1 MAQSSIATAYVKV
14 MPSMDG
20 VKPEV
25 ESYFSGA
32 GDSAGAGFASKF
44 GGALKVGIGA
54 AATAA
59 GVILKE
65 GLEEGAN
72 LEQSIGG
79 IETLFGAGGKSL
91 GEYAASVGKTVGE
104 VRDEYNDLLM
114 AQETV
119 FQNADQAYKT
129 AGLSANKYMETVMGF
144 SASLISSLGGDTQ
157 KAAEVADMALR
168 DLSDN
173 ANKFGTDSE
182 SLIMAYQGFAKGQ
195 YQLLDNLKLGYGGT
209 KTEMERLLA
218 DAQAISG
225 VEYDISSLS
234 DMYEAIHVIQEEM
247 GITGTTA
254 TEASE
259 TVKGSFEAM
268 KASAQNVLGD
278 LALGRPAQESL
289 EELKGTFDT
298 FLNGNLL
305 PMVGNILDGLPGCLE
320 SGVAGMVGWLTNG
333 ENIANLLA
341 EAAGLGLKIIGAVGK
356 GILDGMASLP
366 KLDLN
371 FDLALQNGGVG
382 FAPVPG
388 FATGLDYVPRDNFLA
403 RLHEGE
409 MVLTKRQANAYR
421 DGKAET
427 GVQIIQNFYGNAHT
441 AADQQA
447 AARYE
452 MEKAVAGFV

>member
-1 MAQSSIATAYVKV
+1 
-14 MPSMDG
+14 
-20 VKPEV
+20 
-25 ESYFSGA
+25 
-32 GDSAGAGFASKF
+32 
-44 GGALKVGIGA
+44 
-54 AATAA
+54 
-59 GVILKE
+59 
-65 GLEEGAN
+65 
-72 LEQSIGG
+72 
-79 IETLFGAGGKSL
+79 
-91 GEYAASVGKTVGE
+91 
-104 VRDEYNDLLM
+104 
-114 AQETV
+114 
-119 FQNADQAYKT
+119 
-129 AGLSANKYMETVMGF
+129 
-144 SASLISSLGGDTQ
+144 
-157 KAAEVADMALR
+157 MALR

-341 EAAGLGLKIIGAVGK
+341 EAAGLGLKIIGAV
-356 GILDGMASLP
+356 
-366 KLDLN
+366 
-371 FDLALQNGGVG
+371 
-382 FAPVPG
+382 API
-388 FATGLDYVPRDNFLA
+388 A
-403 RLHEGE
+403 
-409 MVLTKRQANAYR
+409 
-421 DGKAET
+421 
-427 GVQIIQNFYGNAHT
+427 
-441 AADQQA
+441 
-447 AARYE
+447 
-452 MEKAVAGFV
+452 